1 MVNGYRDKNKKFH
14 PITTYK
20 PVRKKRD
27 KTLQPDGVRLKKDKP
42 KKLMPKTEKFIS
54 DTDKLHREA
63 IPLDEKEIVDWEKTV
78 KSRVQGFK
86 RTKIDGMDVLELT
99 FENGE
104 KWFEFKSDTDENNFV
119 IDEIQDSII
128 NPSGQYHTDPRIEDH
143 LQVDIQNPD
152 LEEWVLK
159 ESGISKDNLEN
170 ELDKF
175 TALPRKW
182 LRNRGLPAHIAIED
196 GVVDVNIRDFTEHI
210 EEDAQKP
217 KDSSGGLVKLDHRN
231 VEGYKI
237 TDDDR
242 RVFEKR
248 VRGDE

>member
-14 PITTYK
+14 PFTTYK
-20 PVRKKRD
+20 PVRKKRN
-27 KTLQPDGVRLKKDKP
+27 KTLQPDGVRLARKV
-42 KKLMPKTEKFIS
+42 PKTPKTDKFIS
-54 DTDKLHREA
+54 DTEKLHRQA
-63 IPLDEKEIVDWEKTV
+63 IPLDENEIVDWEKTV
-78 KSRVQGFK
+78 KSRVQGFN

-119 IDEIQDSII
+119 RDQIQDAVKST
-128 NPSGQYHTDPRIEDH
+128 SGQYHRDPRIEDH
-143 LQVDIQNPD
+143 LEVDQNSD
-152 LEEWVLK
+152 VRKWVLGELGVNK
-159 ESGISKDNLEN
+159 GNIDA

-182 LRNRGLPAHIAIED
+182 LRNRGLPARIAIED
-196 GVVDVNIRDFTEHI
+196 GVVDVNIKDFTEHI
-210 EEDAQKP
+210 EDDAQKP

-237 TDDDR
+237 TEDDKR
-242 RVFEKR
+242 IFEKR

>member
-1 MVNGYRDKNKKFH
+1 MKGYKDSNNKFH

-20 PVRKKRD
+20 PVRKKRN
-27 KTLQPDGVRLKKDKP
+27 KTLQPDGVRLVRDTPAKKHLDKT
-42 KKLMPKTEKFIS
+42 KKLQKDVDE
-54 DTDKLHREA
+54 LHREA
-63 IPLDEKEIVDWEKTV
+63 IPLSETELKDWEKTV
-78 KSRVQGFK
+78 KSKVTGF
-86 RTKIDGMDVLELT
+86 RTTTLDGMDVLELT

-104 KWFEFKSDTDENNFV
+104 KWFEFKSDSDENNFV
-119 IDEIQDSII
+119 RDQILDSVK
-128 NPSGQYHTDPRIEDH
+128 NSSGQYHRDPRIEDH
-143 LQVDIQNPD
+143 LEVDTNNPD
-152 LEEWVLK
+152 LDKWLK
-159 ESGISKDNLEN
+159 DEIGKQNFDA

-182 LRNRGLPAHIAIED
+182 LRNRGLPARVAIED
-196 GVVDVNIRDFTEHI
+196 GIVDVNIKDFTEHI

-217 KDSSGGLVKLDHRN
+217 KDSSGGLVKLDHKN

-248 VRGDE
+248 VRGDEE

>member
-1 MVNGYRDKNKKFH
+1 MKGYKDSNNKFH

-20 PVRKKRD
+20 PVRKKKD

-42 KKLMPKTEKFIS
+42 KHPSVKHRDTTSKQTTMPFS
-54 DTDKLHREA
+54 EA
-63 IPLDEKEIVDWEKTV
+63 EVKDWEDTV
-78 KSRVQGFK
+78 HSKIKDFRNTS
-86 RTKIDGMDVLELT
+86 IDGMDVLELT

-104 KWFEFKSDTDENNFV
+104 KWFEFKIKIDEDNFV
-119 IDEIQDSII
+119 KNEIQDAVK
-128 NPSGQYHTDPRIEDH
+128 NPSGEFHKDPRIEDH
-143 LQVDIQNPD
+143 LQVDTQNPD
-152 LEEWVLK
+152 LEKWVLG
-159 ESGISKDNLEN
+159 ESGINKDNLEN

-182 LRNRGLPAHIAIED
+182 LRNQGLPAHVAIED
-196 GVVDVNIRDFTEHI
+196 GIVDVNIKDFTEHL
-210 EEDAQKP
+210 ETDAQKP
-217 KDSSGGLVKLDHRN
+217 KDSSGGLIKLDHRN

-237 TDDDR
+237 TEDDK